1 MLPINYID
9 LCIVSN
15 FFSDIHVGKDMRTTC
30 LNHFIGSYI
39 CTLYSSEEKQRLG
52 LIELDDQLYVSFE
65 SCYLLVC
72 FDKTYTTL
80 HFPTYVGHTE

>member
-1 MLPINYID
+1 
-9 LCIVSN
+9 
-15 FFSDIHVGKDMRTTC
+15 MRTTC

-39 CTLYSSEEKQRLG
+39 CTLYFSEEKKRLG
-52 LIELDDQLYVSFE
+52 LIELDDQYLSSRGK
-65 SCYLLVC
+65 SCYLLEC